1 MLPTTCGKQYKC
13 TVLLH
18 WLTANCSAKTQ
29 NDFDKMLSFIGCPF
43 LVIGME
49 ILQSGSDLQKQL
61 CGPCKNPIG
70 ISNFKRAFVH
80 VSKDCRLMFKQSYL
94 EDGFIFQFHVKEM
107 FTSDQSS
114 FKRWVTIKRNA
125 ILCYKV
131 IKIKEGKDKSKCTK
145 SNLFMLF
152 GDTVDLSVTLEEF
165 YENIIKLQNQITIF
179 LHYI

>member
-1 MLPTTCGKQYKC
+1 
-13 TVLLH
+13 
-18 WLTANCSAKTQ
+18 
-29 NDFDKMLSFIGCPF
+29 
-43 LVIGME
+43 
-49 ILQSGSDLQKQL
+49 
-61 CGPCKNPIG
+61 
-70 ISNFKRAFVH
+70 
-80 VSKDCRLMFKQSYL
+80 MFKQSYL

-114 FKRWVTIKRNA
+114 FKRWVTIKRNG

-131 IKIKEGKDKSKCTK
+131 IKIKEGKDKSKRTK